1 MKNKFVIRLLSL
13 VPCILLG
20 LVAYQWFID
29 PSGTA
34 AGFGISYDAL
44 SDQGKN
50 SIYRDYIALF
60 SGTAVFCLF
69 SFLSFRASWLVACG
83 LIYLIALGLNIYHVL
98 YHGSEVTSQLFVE
111 VVLSIWILGTA
122 ILMKNAST
130 NKVVKEPK
138 VDTE

>member
-13 VPCILLG
+13 VPCIFLG
-20 LVAYQWFID
+20 LVAYRWFID

-50 SIYRDYIALF
+50 TIYRDYIALF
-60 SGTAVFCLF
+60 SGTSVFCLF
-69 SFLSFRASWLVACG
+69 SFFSFRASWLVASG
-83 LIYLIALGLNIYHVL
+83 LIYSIALGLNIYHVV

-111 VVLSIWILGTA
+111 VALSFWILGTA
-122 ILMKNAST
+122 ILMKNASI